1 MTEYV
6 KRAMTSYV
14 RSEARVKVYEGLG
27 VTMGGRTREG
37 GDDQSCE
44 ELSY

>member
-14 RSEARVKVYEGLG
+14 RSEAAYVLEWRYTKA
-27 VTMGGRTREG
+27 
-37 GDDQSCE
+37 
-44 ELSY
+44 